1 MIPSTFDYEA
11 PATVAEA
18 LTLLSEDSR
27 EVKVLAGGQSL
38 LPVLKLRMADPELVV
53 SLQKIDELRG
63 VRTEGETLVIGAMT
77 RHADVTRE
85 PLIGAH
91 APLLAR
97 AATEIAD
104 PQVRHRG
111 TIGGAVVHADPA
123 SDMPATLCALE
134 AEMQVVGLS
143 GDRRVPAADFFEDF
157 FTTVVDED
165 ELLTAIRV
173 PSYDGWGIGYE
184 KFTRV
189 AQQWPIVSV
198 AAMVRL
204 EGGSIAEARV
214 ALGNMDTVPVRATA
228 VESALA
234 GSTPSEDAVA
244 AACASA
250 AEGTN
255 PTEDLNGDATYRRH
269 LATVLA
275 RRAVLSAV
283 ADAER

>member
-1 MIPSTFDYEA
+1 MIPSSFDFKA

-18 LTLLSEDSR
+18 LSLLADDTMD
-27 EVKVLAGGQSL
+27 VKILAGGQSL

-53 SLQKIDELRG
+53 SLAKIDELRG
-63 VRTEGETLVIGAMT
+63 VRLDGGSIVIGAMT
-77 RHADVTRE
+77 RHADVAGD
-85 PLIGAH
+85 PVIASH

-97 AATEIAD
+97 AAGEIAD

-123 SDMPATLCALE
+123 SDMPATLSALE
-134 AEMQVVGLS
+134 AEMTVVGAS
-143 GDRRVPAADFFEDF
+143 GERTVPAAEFFVDF
-157 FTTVVDED
+157 FTTVVEED
-165 ELLTAIRV
+165 EILTSIRV
-173 PSYDGWGIGYE
+173 PTYDGWGVGYE

-204 EGGSIAEARV
+204 DGGSIAEARV
-214 ALGNMDTVPVRATA
+214 ALGNMDTVPVRASS
-228 VESALA
+228 VEQALA
-234 GSTPSEDAVA
+234 GGSVTEEAVA

-255 PTEDLNGDATYRRH
+255 PTDDLNGDATYRRH
-269 LATVLA
+269 LATVLT
-275 RRAVLSAV
+275 RRAVLTAIGGS
-283 ADAER
+283 

>member
-1 MIPSTFDYEA
+1 MIPSKFDYAA

-18 LTLLSEDSR
+18 LALLADDSL

-53 SLQKIDELRG
+53 SLAKIDELRG
-63 VRTEGETLVIGAMT
+63 VHLDGGTLVIGAMT
-77 RHADVTRE
+77 RHAEVAKDPIIAE
-85 PLIGAH
+85 H
-91 APLLAR
+91 APLLTR
-97 AATEIAD
+97 AAAEIAD

-111 TIGGAVVHADPA
+111 TIGGAAAHADPA
-123 SDMPATLCALE
+123 SDIPATLLALD
-134 AEMQVVGLS
+134 AQLTIAGAS
-143 GDRRVPAADFFEDF
+143 GERSVPAAEFFEDF
-157 FTTVVDED
+157 FTTVIEED
-165 ELLTAIRV
+165 EILTSIRV
-173 PSYDGWGIGYE
+173 PSYAGWGVGYE

-204 EGGSIAEARV
+204 EGGSIAAARV
-214 ALGNMDTVPVRATA
+214 ALGNMDTVPVRAAA
-228 VESALA
+228 VEAALTGSAP
-234 GSTPSEDAVA
+234 TKEAVA

-275 RRAVLSAV
+275 RRAVLTA
-283 ADAER
+283 AGAAG